1 MSQSPNTAYQ
11 AVAEALCVPVSG
23 AHLEQ
28 ALTHPSFA
36 NEHRDIPDNQRLE
49 FLGDAILQFCASEL
63 LFRRCPNASEGELT
77 RRRAQV
83 VNTEALAEFARVH
96 GVGGALRV
104 GRGAAAHGI
113 RESANVLAD
122 AVEALI
128 AAAYLDGGL
137 KAARDSCARLIEAGL
152 EYAETDGRDAK
163 TLLQE
168 RVQARGLGA
177 PSYEL
182 LDSGGPAHQRWFE
195 VGVRVDG
202 CLLASG
208 RGRSKR
214 QAEQA
219 AAAEALAAQA
229 QAEEGA
235 QPASAE
241 RTSD

>member
-1 MSQSPNTAYQ
+1 MSESPNAAYQ
-11 AVAEALCVPVSG
+11 AVADAFCVPAAG
-23 AHLEQ
+23 AHLQQ

-36 NEHRDIPDNQRLE
+36 NEHRDVPDNQRLE

-63 LFRRCPNASEGELT
+63 LYRRYPNASEGELT
-77 RRRAQV
+77 RRRSQV

-96 GVGGALRV
+96 DLGNVLRV

-113 RESANVLAD
+113 RDSANVLAD

-137 KAARDSCARLIEAGL
+137 NAARESCAKLIEAGL
-152 EYAETDGRDAK
+152 ELAAADGRDSK

-168 RVQARGLGA
+168 RVQARGADA

-202 CLLASG
+202 CLVARG

-214 QAEQA
+214 QAERA
-219 AAAEALAAQA
+219 AAAEALAADIS
-229 QAEEGA
+229 GDN
-235 QPASAE
+235 PDDRS
-241 RTSD
+241 